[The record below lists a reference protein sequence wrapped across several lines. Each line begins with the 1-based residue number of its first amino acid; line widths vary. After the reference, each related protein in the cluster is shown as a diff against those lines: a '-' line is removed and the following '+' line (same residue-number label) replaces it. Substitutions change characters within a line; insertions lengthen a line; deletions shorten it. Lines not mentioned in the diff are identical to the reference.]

1 MRRYLGLLSYQGD
14 DYFGYQIQNNQK
26 TIQGVLESSLS
37 TVLRSEIKTKGS
49 SRTDTGVHALCNSFH
64 FDFEDPLPEMFLKRI
79 NGILPKDISLLE
91 IKEVDVGF
99 HARFSAIERTYI
111 YKVHL
116 KKDPFLNG
124 RSWLLF
130 GESPDFEKMHLVAQ
144 SLLEYNDFA
153 CFSKLNSGA
162 KTTIC
167 KIKSVGWEKIN
178 DHQYLFSITG
188 DRFLRGMVRAIVATL
203 MKVGKSA
210 YDENCFRSIIE
221 RKSAEK
227 TDFSAPPHGLY
238 LQNVVYE
245 GI

>member
-26 TIQGVLESSLS
+26 TVQGVLESSIS
-37 TVLRSEIKTKGS
+37 TVLRSNIKTKGS

-64 FDFEDPLPEMFLKRI
+64 FDYDGSLPQMFLKRI

-91 IKEVDVGF
+91 ITEVDMEF
-99 HARFSAIERTYI
+99 HARFSAIERSYV

-116 KKDPFLNG
+116 KKDPFLDG

-130 GESPDFEKMHLVAQ
+130 GETPDFEKMHLVAQ
-144 SLLEYNDFA
+144 NLLEYKDFA
-153 CFSKLNSGA
+153 CFSKVNSGA
-162 KTTIC
+162 RTTIC
-167 KIKSVGWEKIN
+167 KIKSVGWKKIN
-178 DHQYLFSITG
+178 NHQYLFSITG

-210 YDENCFRSIIE
+210 YDEKLFISILE
-221 RKSAEK
+221 SKSAEK
-227 TDFSAPPHGLY
+227 TDFSAPAHGLY